1 MKLRSFV
8 LVYDISYTDAS
19 LVAVHVAWERLWKAA
34 GGGGLVDVNNYDR
47 TITFT
52 LDGDGATPE
61 LMELF
66 FKELQR

>member
-8 LVYDISYTDAS
+8 LVYDIAYTDAS
-19 LVAVHVAWERLWKAA
+19 LVAVHVAWERLWKAT
-34 GGGGLVDVNNYDR
+34 GGVGSVDVDSEAR

-52 LDGDGATPE
+52 LTGEGATPE